1 MDFIINL
8 LAFVFSLGLIIAIH
22 ELGHLIFAKK
32 ANILCFEYSIGM
44 GPAIYKKKG
53 KETVFAV
60 RAIPIGGFVSMA
72 GEAVSTEMVKEDQ
85 TVGLNFK
92 DGKIKEIIL
101 DKSLEREKTMRVSD
115 FEIYDEHKTGL
126 FLEGYV
132 EGQLERYDILEDA
145 FYKISVKQELQIA
158 PYDRCFESKK
168 YVPKLLTLIAGPAM
182 NFLLALLLFLIVA
195 AFTGKPQNTNVV
207 GSLVNGSPAQIE
219 QINVGDKI
227 VSLNGITI
235 TNWTSIGDLINDL
248 DSVEAVIVG
257 VERKESGTVEN
268 ITLDLRVDINQLGI
282 SNFTEQ
288 GAKTGNSGAIIG
300 TSFGKTIDILQ
311 TNDVITS
318 VVYNEITYPINNWDN
333 LLDIMPLLKG
343 GSLRVDFL
351 REGEPKTE
359 FIQVWEHKVLNSQGV
374 QAYQVLI
381 GVSPEYGFDF
391 IHMITYPFTATGN
404 SFMQV
409 IQVLG
414 LLFGGS
420 EQIGVNDLSG
430 PVGIFNIVGMYVQAG
445 FIALLGFIAF
455 LSVNIGIMNLLPIPA
470 LDGGRILFISI
481 EAITKKRIPRN
492 VDNIV
497 NNIFFILLM
506 VLFVYITFNDV
517 LRLF

>member
-22 ELGHLIFAKK
+22 ELGHLIFAKR
-32 ANILCFEYSIGM
+32 ADILCFEYSIGM
-44 GPAIYKKKG
+44 GPALYKKKG

-72 GEAVSTEMVKEDQ
+72 GESVSTEMVKEDQ
-85 TVGLNFK
+85 IVGLNFK
-92 DGKIKEIIL
+92 DGKIKDIIL
-101 DKSLEREKTMRVSD
+101 DKTLDREKTMRVFD

-132 EGQLERYDILEDA
+132 DGQLERYDILEDA
-145 FYKISVKQELQIA
+145 YYKISPKQELQIA

-168 YVPKLLTLIAGPAM
+168 YLPKLLTLIAGPAM

-195 AFTGKPQNTNVV
+195 AFTGKPQNSSVV
-207 GSLVNGSPAQIE
+207 GSLINGSPAHFE
-219 QINVGDKI
+219 QINVGDKL
-227 VSLNGITI
+227 VSINGATI
-235 TNWTSIGDLINDL
+235 TNWTSIGDLIAEL
-248 DSVEAVIVG
+248 DSVENVTVG
-257 VERKESGTVEN
+257 VERKESGTIEN
-268 ITLDLRVDINQLGI
+268 ITMDLRVDINQLGI

-300 TSFGKTIDILQ
+300 TSFGKTTDILQ

-318 VVYNEITYPINNWDN
+318 IIYDDITYTINNWDDI
-333 LLDIMPLLKG
+333 LDIMPLLNG

-351 REGEPKTE
+351 REGQPKTE
-359 FIQVWEHKVLNSQGV
+359 FIQVWERKVLNSQGV
-374 QAYQVLI
+374 EPYQVLI
-381 GVSPEYGFDF
+381 GVSPEYKFNF
-391 IHMITYPFTATGN
+391 VHMLTYPFTAVGN

-470 LDGGRILFISI
+470 LDGGKVLFISI

-506 VLFVYITFNDV
+506 VLFVYITFNDI